1 MLQLNNA
8 ASYVSYSYQVSWFIL
23 VGRQLC
29 LPPGTWEALSVPG
42 LGQRDA
48 PSFPIP
54 VKPAPEKDGQSPK
67 QRGLEQWLF
76 LQKVLQMTCYSL
88 DDRTITKMPGNFPI
102 MLLYVRKV
110 TEVL

>member
-8 ASYVSYSYQVSWFIL
+8 ASSVSYSYQVSWLIL

-29 LPPGTWEALSVPG
+29 LPPGTWEALGAPG

-54 VKPAPEKDGQSPK
+54 VKPAPEEGWPVPQTKGFKTVVIPSKSLADYM
-67 QRGLEQWLF
+67 LF
-76 LQKVLQMTCYSL
+76 F
-88 DDRTITKMPGNFPI
+88 G
-102 MLLYVRKV
+102 
-110 TEVL
+110 